1 MDNRH
6 LLMDMKAPTN
16 ADFVKEYLR
25 EQTKFDLYPEE
36 EKETFY
42 DRLQEEYDL
51 AFKSEDQHRQY
62 MAFRNSFLEDTKSE
76 LLAMGLCTAFIEPV
90 LESMYAT
97 SREYDIAYDSIQHF
111 VNEQGTDNLLNQFK
125 YQSNEL
131 SQLAYLVESTYNTI
145 IENIDYKIKEGL
157 PEDKCYDIE
166 NNDIKKFVVDCKTC
180 CCPKDITNK
189 ITRRVEDAVNDF
201 IDEKK
206 QTQFKIQ
213 QIYQKAK
220 QKVEELNQAH
230 QSFDSLN
237 QTDTGST
244 GMDPEVG
251 IDNNLNSKL
260 DMQQQQDI
268 ANMNDPSMQSPPTV
282 ASNTMGLPPMSPAQE
297 AMAWAKNQESQ
308 LLESNY
314 SVFDAMV
321 RILIESSYK
330 NDGLRATYLNE
341 RGKTDIQKVMNDVR
355 AMYTVLETCNV
366 LNIIDVNEE
375 YLENM
380 LKEMHD
386 AI

>member
-1 MDNRH
+1 MRN
-6 LLMDMKAPTN
+6 LLMDMKSPTN

-36 EKETFY
+36 EKDDFY
-42 DRLQEEYDL
+42 DKLQEEYDMMYRT
-51 AFKSEDQHRQY
+51 EDMKTQY
-62 MAFRNSFLEDTKSE
+62 REFRNNFLEDTKFD
-76 LLAMGLCTAFIEPV
+76 LLTLGLCTAFVEPV

-97 SREYDIAYDSIQHF
+97 SREYDVAYTSMESF
-111 VNEQGTDNLLNQFK
+111 VQEQGVENLINQFK

-131 SQLAYLVESTYNTI
+131 SQLAYFVENTYKDIVES
-145 IENIDYKIKEGL
+145 IDYKIKEGL
-157 PEDKCYDIE
+157 PEDKCYEIE
-166 NNDIKKFVVDCKTC
+166 NNDIKKFIVDCKS

-189 ITRRVEDAVNDF
+189 ISKRVEDAVNDF

-213 QIYQKAK
+213 KIYQTAK

-230 QSFDSLN
+230 QSFDSLQ
-237 QTDTGST
+237 QTDTASD

-268 ANMNDPSMQSPPTV
+268 ANINDPSMQPPPNA
-282 ASNTMGLPPMSPAQE
+282 ASGGMGMSNMSPAQE
-297 AMAWAKNQESQ
+297 AMAWAKNQEAQ
-308 LLESNY
+308 LLENNY
-314 SVFDAMV
+314 SVFDGMV
-321 RILIESSYK
+321 RILIESTYK
-330 NDGLRATYLNE
+330 NDVLRETYSNDK
-341 RGKTDIQKVMNDVR
+341 GKVDLKKIINDVR

-366 LNIIDVNEE
+366 LNLIELTE
-375 YLENM
+375 SYLETM

-386 AI
+386 SIK